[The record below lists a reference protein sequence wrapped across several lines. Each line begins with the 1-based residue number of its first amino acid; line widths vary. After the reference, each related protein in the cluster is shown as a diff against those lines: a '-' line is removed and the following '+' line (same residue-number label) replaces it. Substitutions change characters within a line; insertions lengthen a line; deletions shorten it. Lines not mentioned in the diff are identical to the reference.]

1 MITINEF
8 SNKMKYMMTQ
18 SSFFFVLK
26 FFLHLKLHCVTV
38 TKFSFFFLSFRTKRP
53 DDGRVLHAKRD
64 DLGEGLSS
72 PEVEERQLDRGG
84 RSGPQ
89 RRHLGVARRA
99 PSGAPPR
106 QRRDS

>member
-1 MITINEF
+1 
-8 SNKMKYMMTQ
+8 
-18 SSFFFVLK
+18 
-26 FFLHLKLHCVTV
+26 
-38 TKFSFFFLSFRTKRP
+38 
-53 DDGRVLHAKRD
+53 
-64 DLGEGLSS
+64 
-72 PEVEERQLDRGG
+72 VEERQLDRGG